1 MKPRHSFLI
10 THSAFRIAVTP
21 FAAIVAAALA
31 GPLSAQES
39 ASGTAAAIAIDSCG
53 GALRAIAPRAIG
65 YDPAW
70 SGVTDAG
77 AHVVVEKVEHAD
89 MFNASTS
96 IVTSCAADATGAYP
110 FAPAA
115 GDNPCVRLI
124 HRVYG
129 ANGAEVGKA
138 LVRDVSFGAASLPGT
153 GTLADSRAESFQ
165 EAVSA
170 RKPVGL
176 TFSTYWATNAAS
188 VAISAVKTK
197 DGGGHDFARPVTNLF
212 FSAPAVADGTLP
224 WKPHSGEWR
233 LLLTSFDALGN
244 VLGEPCF
251 ADYFLRATGTVMM
264 AQ

>member
-1 MKPRHSFLI
+1 MKRQN
-10 THSAFRIAVTP
+10 TMMRRNAV
-21 FAAIVAAALA
+21 FAAVVAAALA

-39 ASGTAAAIAIDSCG
+39 ASGTAAAIAIDSRE
-53 GALRAIAPRAIG
+53 GALRAVAPRDIG
-65 YDPAW
+65 YSPSW

-77 AHVVVEKVEHAD
+77 THVVIEKVEHAD

-96 IVTSCAADATGAYP
+96 IVTTCAADATGVYP
-110 FAPAA
+110 FALAA

-124 HRVYG
+124 HRVYN
-129 ANGAEVGKA
+129 ANNAEVGKA

-176 TFSTYWATNAAS
+176 TYSTYWATNAAS
-188 VAISAVKTK
+188 VALSAVKTK
-197 DGGGHDFARPVTNLF
+197 DGGGHDLAQPVTNQF
-212 FSAPAVADGTLP
+212 FSASAVADGTLP
-224 WKPHSGEWR
+224 WQPKSGGWR

-244 VLGEPCF
+244 VLGEPYF
-251 ADYFLRATGTVMM
+251 ADYFLRAKGTVMM